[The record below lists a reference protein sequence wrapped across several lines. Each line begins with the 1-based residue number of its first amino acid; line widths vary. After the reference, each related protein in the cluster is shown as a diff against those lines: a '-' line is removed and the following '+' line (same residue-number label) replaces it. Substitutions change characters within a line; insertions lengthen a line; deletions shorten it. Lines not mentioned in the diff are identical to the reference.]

1 MQIDI
6 HAREFSLSAAL
17 LEHVERQLYRW
28 RRDHRER
35 LQRISVSLSDC
46 SSARGGEDMRSRI
59 LLRVSGLSDI
69 VVDER
74 DQDLYAAVTR
84 SMHRAG
90 VTLGRRLGKAA
101 GRARD

>member
-28 RRDHRER
+28 RRDYRER
-35 LQRISVSLSDC
+35 LQRVSVSLS
-46 SSARGGEDMRSRI
+46 RGSGDMRSRI

-74 DQDLYAAVTR
+74 DQDLYTAVSR
-84 SMHRAG
+84 SLHRAG
-90 VTLGRRLGKAA
+90 AALRRRLGRAA
-101 GRARD
+101 GRARE